1 MNRCSALLLFAVA
14 IVPVGGC
21 GLPGIAGSG
30 VPASR
35 SVDAKDFS
43 KVEVSGPFEVTLER
57 GDKFNVSITGDDNLL
72 QFIDVQNAGGKL
84 SIDIQSGINVRPK
97 SGLKAKIDMPAI
109 EVVDLRGACRGSLNG
124 FKGGKDLKIKVEGAS
139 TITGE
144 IQAGKLALD
153 ASGASQI
160 NLTGKAH
167 ECSAEAQGASQ
178 LHLDDLSVKNAAVQ
192 LDGASTGIVNASD
205 KLDYELNGASH
216 LDYRG
221 SPKIG
226 NKEVQGASSASQK

>member
-1 MNRCSALLLFAVA
+1 MNRCSALLLFAVP

-43 KVEVSGPFEVTLER
+43 KVEVNGPFEVTLER
-57 GDKFNVSITGDDNLL
+57 GDKFNVTIVGDDNLL
-72 QFIDVQNAGGKL
+72 QFVDVRNAAGKL
-84 SIDIQSGINVRPK
+84 SIDVKSGQNLRPK
-97 SGLKAKIDMPAI
+97 SGLKAKINMPAI
-109 EVVDLRGACRGSLNG
+109 EVVDLHGACAGSING
-124 FKGGKDLKIKVEGAS
+124 FKGGKDLRVNVEGAS

-144 IQAGKLALD
+144 IQAGKLTLD
-153 ASGASQI
+153 AGGASQI

-178 LHLDDLSVKNAAVQ
+178 LHLDDLSVKNAVVQ
-192 LDGASTGIVNASD
+192 LDGASSGVVNASD
-205 KLDYELNGASH
+205 RLDYELNGASH

-221 SPKIG
+221 NPRIG
-226 NKEVQGASSASQK
+226 NKEVQGASSVSQR